1 MCYTMGATKGEPPM
15 LRKLSFSD
23 LGYSCAM
30 LLTVAGIIS
39 MGLDNAT
46 RLENCESSGRSAA
59 ECRLIV
65 LGR

>member
-1 MCYTMGATKGEPPM
+1 MTNTA
-15 LRKLSFSD
+15 RKLSVSN

-39 MGLDNAT
+39 MGLDNAA
-46 RLENCESSGRSAA
+46 RLERCEASGRGQA
-59 ECRLIV
+59 ECRLLI

>member
-1 MCYTMGATKGEPPM
+1 MNNT
-15 LRKLSFSD
+15 KLSFSN

-39 MGLDNAT
+39 MGLDNAS
-46 RLENCESSGRSAA
+46 RLERCEASGRGQA
-59 ECRLIV
+59 ECRLLV

>member
-1 MCYTMGATKGEPPM
+1 MTNTT
-15 LRKLSFSD
+15 RKLSISN

-30 LLTVAGIIS
+30 LLTVAGIVS

-46 RLENCESSGRSAA
+46 RLERCEASGRGQA
-59 ECRLIV
+59 ECRLLI

>member
-1 MCYTMGATKGEPPM
+1 MNNT
-15 LRKLSFSD
+15 KLSFSN

-46 RLENCESSGRSAA
+46 RLERCEASGRSQA
-59 ECRLIV
+59 ECRLLV

>member
-1 MCYTMGATKGEPPM
+1 MRLTI
-15 LRKLSFSD
+15 SD

-30 LLTVAGIIS
+30 LLTVAGIVS

-46 RLENCESSGRSAA
+46 RLERCEASGRGQA
-59 ECRLIV
+59 ECRLLI

>member
-1 MCYTMGATKGEPPM
+1 MNNT
-15 LRKLSFSD
+15 KLSFSN

-46 RLENCESSGRSAA
+46 RLERCEASGRGQA
-59 ECRLIV
+59 ECRLLI

>member
-1 MCYTMGATKGEPPM
+1 MNT
-15 LRKLSFSD
+15 RKFSASN

-30 LLTVAGIIS
+30 LFTVAGIIS

-46 RLENCESSGRSAA
+46 RLERCEASGRPAA
-59 ECRLIV
+59 ECRLVI